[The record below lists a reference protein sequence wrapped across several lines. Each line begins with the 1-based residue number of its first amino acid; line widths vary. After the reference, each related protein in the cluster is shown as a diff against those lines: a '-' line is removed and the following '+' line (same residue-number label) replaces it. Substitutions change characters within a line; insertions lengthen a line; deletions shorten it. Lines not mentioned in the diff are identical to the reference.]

1 MEQGAGTEFKVKLPA
16 FEGALDLLLH
26 IIHTQQID
34 IYDIPIASITQQYLD
49 HLNLMKELNLDIASE
64 FLLMAATLIYLKSKM
79 LLPQPLP
86 EVEMEEYDRLRTEL
100 TTQLLEHQKFQRGAR
115 MLREKEEECSTLWS
129 RAELASP
136 EAPPEGEKVLLEAT
150 VFDIIAS
157 FHKVWQ
163 IKKEEKPLYMSPD
176 RYTIEEKMEEIIER
190 LHQEERL
197 EFLQLARELR
207 SREELMVTFLALL
220 EMVRQQLILL
230 YQTRRFGEILIL
242 PYIKQGA
249 KGDGKGGD

>member
-16 FEGALDLLLH
+16 FEGPLDLLLH

-49 HLNLMKELNLDIASE
+49 YLNLMKELNLDIASE
-64 FLLMAATLIYLKSKM
+64 FLLMAATLIYLKSRM

-86 EVEMEEYDRLRTEL
+86 EVDREEYDRLRTEL
-100 TTQLLEHQKFQRGAR
+100 TIQLLEHQKFQRAAR
-115 MLREKEEECSTLWS
+115 MLREREEECSSLWRRS
-129 RAELASP
+129 ELTP
-136 EAPPEGEKVLLEAT
+136 PAPPEGEKVFLEAT
-150 VFDIIAS
+150 VFDIISA

-163 IKKEEKPLYMSPD
+163 SRKEEKPLYMIPD
-176 RYTIEEKMEEIIER
+176 RYTVEDKMREIIER

-207 SREELMVTFLALL
+207 SREELVVTFLALL

-230 YQTRRFGEILIL
+230 CQTRRFGEIIIL
-242 PYIKQGA
+242 PYIKEVA